1 MTGRLLNLLTALS
14 LLLCASVAALWIRSY
29 FVHDI
34 LHVFTPGR
42 WVILQCHSGGF
53 GATANASVADKYLV
67 TWESEPGEMGLAPG
81 ELSRFDYTSG
91 PSFGTML
98 IFPLWTA
105 VALFALPPLV
115 RLALW
120 RRRRRSAA
128 PGFPV
133 EATTAA

>member
-1 MTGRLLNLLTALS
+1 VRRLLANLLTAAS

-29 FVHDI
+29 LVHDT
-34 LHVFTPGR
+34 LHVITPGR
-42 WVILQCHSGGF
+42 WVILQCHSGGV
-53 GATANASVADKYLV
+53 GATANASIADKSLV
-67 TWESEPGEMGLAPG
+67 TWESEPAEMGLAPG
-81 ELSRFDYTSG
+81 ELSRFAYTRG

-105 VALFALPPLV
+105 VALFAVPPLV

-120 RRRRRSAA
+120 GRPRSAA
-128 PGFPV
+128 RGFSV